1 MSGMS
6 SSSFP
11 SMPSRGPR
19 STGDIVCA
27 GGMLALGLFVVLYG
41 LRYPLFSDGV
51 VGPGLMPAITGCGLA
66 VAAAVLFWKALWPA
80 VPAAAEP
87 AAAMSE
93 GEGEGENLSLAD
105 FSEDE
110 PEAVGK
116 PVTVAGILV
125 MLVLAVLLAPVF
137 GLIPMMGVLVFVCLF
152 VFERQ
157 KLWLSLVL
165 AVGIAAVS
173 WLLFVRLFEI
183 AMPTGSVWQLL
194 GQ

>member
-1 MSGMS
+1 MS
-6 SSSFP
+6 SMASSP
-11 SMPSRGPR
+11 SPCAPSRGPR

-41 LRYPLFSDGV
+41 LRYPMFSDGV

-66 VAAAVLFWKALWPA
+66 VAAAVLFWK
-80 VPAAAEP
+80 
-87 AAAMSE
+87 
-93 GEGEGENLSLAD
+93 GEGENLSLAD

-137 GLIPMMGVLVFVCLF
+137 GLIPMMGVLVFVCVF

-157 KLWLSLVL
+157 KLWLSLAL
-165 AVGIAAVS
+165 AVGIALVS

>member
-1 MSGMS
+1 MAS
-6 SSSFP
+6 P
-11 SMPSRGPR
+11 SLPAVPSRGSR

-41 LRYPLFSDGV
+41 LRYPMFSDGV

-66 VAAAVLFWKALWPA
+66 VAAAVLFWKAWWPA
-80 VPAAAEP
+80 APAAAEP
-87 AAAMSE
+87 ATAVP
-93 GEGEGENLSLAD
+93 EGENLSLAD

-116 PVTVAGILV
+116 PATVAGILV

-137 GLIPMMGVLVFVCLF
+137 GLVPMMGVLVFVCLF

-165 AVGIAAVS
+165 AAGIAAVS